1 MINRYTTPE
10 MKKTWDQERRFA
22 IWLELEIAVCEA
34 WAKLGKIPE
43 EALNDIKSNSAFSLP
58 DIIQK
63 ELVNKHE
70 VIAFLESVVSRVG
83 ESGRYIHLGLT
94 SSDIMDTGLAVM
106 LKESADLLMSR
117 LIDLENIIIGKAKQY
132 KGVPMI
138 GRTHG
143 VHAEPIS
150 FGLKMLVWLA
160 EIQRHIT
167 RLKEVRS
174 RIAVGKIS
182 GAVGTYAHL
191 DPFIE
196 EYVCEKIGLSVEPV
210 STQIVQRDRHSEYL
224 SLLALIGSSIDKF
237 ALEIRLLQ
245 RTEVLEASEPFTE
258 GQKGSSAMPH
268 KMNPVL
274 CERLCGLARVLRG
287 NAVVGFENIP
297 LWHERDISHSG
308 AERIVL
314 ADSSILL
321 DYMLMTFK
329 DIIKNLQIYPDK
341 MLHNLELTGGLI
353 YSQRLLLALV
363 EKGMSR
369 ENAYELVQTKAME
382 SWKNGK
388 NFRKEVALLP
398 EVKKYFSE
406 AEIEKLFKPETYLEK
421 EDIIYRRFELN

>member
-1 MINRYTTPE
+1 MIDRYTTPE
-10 MKKTWDQERRFA
+10 MKKIWDQERRFA

-70 VIAFLESVVSRVG
+70 VIAFLDSVVSNVG

-160 EIQRHIT
+160 EIQRHII

-196 EYVCEKIGLSVEPV
+196 EYVCEKIGLGVEPV

-237 ALEIRLLQ
+237 ALEIRMLQ

-353 YSQRLLLALV
+353 YSQRLLLALI